1 MNKTQAA
8 NLEIIKDHFLT
19 LAPDAD
25 KNYPGADY
33 GEMTLVLPYL
43 KKMAKSGIDM
53 ATVLEAITNYH
64 DKGAA
69 VPCIALGIIP
79 CPKTKT
85 TWMAGIRR
93 ATEPL
98 TLAEAVEK
106 YGNGIRYAA

>member
-8 NLEIIKDHFLT
+8 NLETIKAHFLT
-19 LAPDAD
+19 LAPEAGQ
-25 KNYPGADY
+25 NYPGADY

-43 KKMAKSGIDM
+43 KKIAKSGIDM
-53 ATVLEAITNYH
+53 ATILKAITDHH
-64 DKGAA
+64 DKGAV

-93 ATEPL
+93 ATEPI
-98 TLAEAVEK
+98 TKSEAIEM